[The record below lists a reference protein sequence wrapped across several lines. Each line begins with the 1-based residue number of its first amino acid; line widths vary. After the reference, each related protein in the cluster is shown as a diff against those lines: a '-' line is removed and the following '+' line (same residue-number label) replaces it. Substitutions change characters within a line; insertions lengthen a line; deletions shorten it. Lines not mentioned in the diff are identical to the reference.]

1 MDSGIDSTD
10 SSNGSVE
17 EGGGGG
23 ADVVMEGDALTD
35 SVNDPSPRA
44 PHPSPSPN
52 SPHASPS
59 PSSPHPS
66 SLHGSPHPSPSPGS
80 PQLSLSSSSP
90 RPSPPE
96 APAPTTLRSL
106 AAAAA
111 ATNPVPSQLKTL
123 AATAV
128 NDMPLEGIET
138 RNSNETEL
146 SLSGASS
153 VDSSSNTPVCVFK
166 MAKMNVP
173 EGSRLQLHFP
183 LSEGGNIEEDGTTF
197 DLEPPPGLTFA
208 NVSPSMY
215 LSHGYEI
222 YSQGYS
228 VVPYENNVLQ
238 KKLRSL
244 RQRMRQHQQ
253 YQVLSPKAKER
264 KLRIAVSLNNV
275 ETVEQLLREGVNP
288 KVTDDKERSPLHIA
302 ASKGYTDTARLL
314 LQYGA
319 DPNQRDAIGN
329 TALHLA
335 ACTSHIPT
343 VTLLLKSGTNVRQTD
358 NQGYSPLHLA
368 RSKLKLLQRDNNS
381 SSQEIKKQVY
391 QVIEMMQ
398 TFLECSGSVEEAE
411 LLTSFTS
418 QLSLSDSRQQVE
430 SDVQALLNSLND
442 LSLVKSKAA

>member
-1 MDSGIDSTD
+1 ML
-10 SSNGSVE
+10 V
-17 EGGGGG
+17 
-23 ADVVMEGDALTD
+23 L
-35 SVNDPSPRA
+35 DPSPSS
-44 PHPSPSPN
+44 PILSPSPN
-52 SPHASPS
+52 SPHPSPAPNSPPS
-59 PSSPHPS
+59 PSSPLSSPS
-66 SLHGSPHPSPSPGS
+66 SPHSPSPVFAH
-80 PQLSLSSSSP
+80 P
-90 RPSPPE
+90 RTSE
-96 APAPTTLRSL
+96 VALAPTTLRSL

-111 ATNPVPSQLKTL
+111 ATNTLPSPLKTL
-123 AATAV
+123 AATTLNV
-128 NDMPLEGIET
+128 IPTEGIENWKNNNDSEVSARG
-138 RNSNETEL
+138 RNIANIHNNTS
-146 SLSGASS
+146 AS
-153 VDSSSNTPVCVFK
+153 VFK
-166 MAKMNVP
+166 MPKMDVP

-183 LSEGGNIEEDGTTF
+183 LSEGESLEEGGTTF
-197 DLEPPPGLTFA
+197 ELEPPPGLTFA
-208 NVSPSMY
+208 NVSPSMF
-215 LSHGYEI
+215 LSRGYEA

-228 VVPYENNVLQ
+228 VVPYENNALQ
-238 KKLRSL
+238 KKLRTL
-244 RQRMRQHQQ
+244 RLKMRQQQ

-275 ETVEQLLREGVNP
+275 QTVERLLREGVDP

-302 ASKGYTDTARLL
+302 ASKGYTDIARLL

-343 VTLLLKSGTNVRQTD
+343 VTLLLKAGTNVRQTD